1 MPNAQPSPHR
11 WSQIQRLPLHPHIRT
26 VAQYEEAVLVGGA
39 DALAFMR
46 ATDPKLT
53 PDNARSVHYLHFRGV
68 HPWAGSFRA
77 FGQLTV
83 VAGYPAAD
91 PCRINR
97 ELELMALQCEAMSL
111 ATLPET
117 LAAIS
122 FAHVRFERIHP
133 FLDGNGRT
141 GRLLLGALFER
152 TFGGLPNFSDQPG
165 YRLAL
170 RQADSGDLGPLMR
183 YLGSPLGLS
192 LPTGPWLSRC
202 RIAPHFL
209 ESDQTPPTL
218 EEDLLWSRVR

>member
-91 PCRINR
+91 PGRINR
-97 ELELMALQCEAMSL
+97 VWFNVDKPGTYQGQCAELCGVLHAQMFI
-111 ATLPET
+111 TVNVVTPEEFDRW
-117 LAAIS
+117 I
-122 FAHVRFERIHP
+122 EQKKK
-133 FLDGNGRT
+133 
-141 GRLLLGALFER
+141 GA
-152 TFGGLPNFSDQPG
+152 
-165 YRLAL
+165 
-170 RQADSGDLGPLMR
+170 
-183 YLGSPLGLS
+183 
-192 LPTGPWLSRC
+192 
-202 RIAPHFL
+202 
-209 ESDQTPPTL
+209 
-218 EEDLLWSRVR
+218 